1 MVLAISF
8 RTNKNH
14 NRERERERN
23 KKNSTKTIELYLH
36 FRFISSEMSIKYTL
50 KSAFSIWDAA
60 TAKTKKTKKL
70 QMILISTN
78 HVRTS

>member
-14 NRERERERN
+14 NRERERN

-36 FRFISSEMSIKYTL
+36 FRFISFEMSIKYTL

-60 TAKTKKTKKL
+60 TAKPKRKKKHEKV
-70 QMILISTN
+70 TN
-78 HVRTS
+78 DININESCSH